1 MDLEMGGKHVI
12 ELMTMGSVAGV
23 FERVVMQHL
32 QMGRVMCDTY
42 EDVCAAYDPADPAV
56 IESDEATH
64 IHVLEAVN
72 KHEARQHDA
81 ALELGR
87 IANTP
92 PEDLLAE
99 EKAVAPPP
107 PPKPDEPDAA
117 ASKALGLF
125 GAKAGSRTRKTSK
138 ETIPI
143 SPRSPRNS
151 AADQA
156 AAAGAMAS
164 EVELET
170 VASGDGE
177 AAGGGWGLGDAPLA
191 DTLSSLAAQE
201 AEAFRLIDMV
211 EIFDQADAELLDSRA
226 HEAQADA

>member
-1 MDLEMGGKHVI
+1 M
-12 ELMTMGSVAGV
+12 
-23 FERVVMQHL
+23 
-32 QMGRVMCDTY
+32 
-42 EDVCAAYDPADPAV
+42 
-56 IESDEATH
+56 
-64 IHVLEAVN
+64 
-72 KHEARQHDA
+72 
-81 ALELGR
+81 
-87 IANTP
+87 
-92 PEDLLAE
+92 LAE

-156 AAAGAMAS
+156 AAAAGSMAS

-177 AAGGGWGLGDAPLA
+177 AAGGGWGLGEAPLA

-211 EIFDQADAELLDSRA
+211 EIFDQVG
-226 HEAQADA
+226 